1 MNDQTG
7 RESRGGD
14 GFRGADQSSGQ
25 GPNRSPRTKV
35 PATVAALV
43 FVLASAAVTLV
54 LIRGHATPWP
64 PPGWLFA
71 ACDVGQGDALVLAS
85 GPAEAVVVDTGPDPA
100 KADRCLKTLGIRK
113 IPLLVLTHF
122 HADHVDGVPGVMRDR
137 AVAEIET
144 TDDPD
149 PPRGAAEV
157 SAWADTA
164 GVHTSQATAGER
176 RAYGPL
182 SWDVLW
188 PDPAATLNVK
198 PNPPAQRTRKKT
210 KHRHGSEEGS
220 GPNNSSVVLKVT
232 IATRDGPVRILLTG
246 DIEPPAQQAIL
257 AAHPDLAVDILKV
270 PHHGS
275 RFQDQDFFRAV
286 RPRVSIVSVGS
297 KNTYGH
303 PAREAL
309 ALAGSNG
316 ASVFRTDRD
325 GQIVVFGSARR
336 LRVALRR

>member
-14 GFRGADQSSGQ
+14 GFRGADQRSGQ

-35 PATVAALV
+35 LATVAALV

-54 LIRGHATPWP
+54 LIRGRTTPWP

-137 AVAEIET
+137 AVTEIET

-188 PDPAATLNVK
+188 PDPAANLNVK
-198 PNPPAQRTRKKT
+198 PNPPAQRTRKKS

-220 GPNNSSVVLKVT
+220 GPNNSSVV
-232 IATRDGPVRILLTG
+232 
-246 DIEPPAQQAIL
+246 
-257 AAHPDLAVDILKV
+257 LKV

-297 KNTYGH
+297 ENTYGH
-303 PAREAL
+303 PARDTL